1 MKGKIVIT
9 CDEHGTHIRT
19 DITEMVKHDDVFLV
33 HALGKS
39 LGLGPEDYMV
49 LAIAEAEG
57 VLDAT
62 CTPTLVTIDTDELRK
77 QLKEENQDAC

>member
-19 DITEMVKHDDVFLV
+19 DITEMAEHDDTFLV

-39 LGLGPEDYMV
+39 LGLVPEDYMI

-57 VLDAT
+57 VLDKT
-62 CTPTLVTIDTDELRK
+62 NTPTLVTIDTDELLK
-77 QLKEENQDAC
+77 QMKEENQDAC

>member
-9 CDEHGTHIRT
+9 CDKYGTHIRSDVT
-19 DITEMVKHDDVFLV
+19 DMAKHDDVFLV

-39 LGLGPEDYMV
+39 LGLTPEDYMV
-49 LAIAEAEG
+49 LAIAESEN

-62 CTPTLVTIDTDELRK
+62 ATPTLVTIDTDELLK
-77 QLKEENQDAC
+77 QMKEENQDAC

>member
-19 DITEMVKHDDVFLV
+19 DITEMAEHDDAFLV

-39 LGLGPEDYMV
+39 FGLTFEDYMII
-49 LAIAEAEG
+49 AIAESNG
-57 VLDAT
+57 VLDKST
-62 CTPTLVTIDTDELRK
+62 VPTLVSIDTDELLK
-77 QLKEENQDAC
+77 QLQEENQDAC

>member
-19 DITEMVKHDDVFLV
+19 DMEALEKHDYVFLV

-39 LGLGPEDYMV
+39 LGLGPDDFIV
-49 LAIAEAEG
+49 IALADAEG
-57 VLDAT
+57 VLDSVSS
-62 CTPTLVTIDTDELRK
+62 PTKVTIDTDELLK
-77 QLKEENQDAC
+77 QLKEEQLES